1 MLKYPNIDPV
11 IVHIWGPMAIR
22 WYSLAYVVGFLLSYW
37 FIKRENRKL
46 KFLTDKDCDSF
57 LSYSIFGLIVGA
69 RVFDCLV
76 YNFQYTIQNPLSIF
90 RVWDGGLSF
99 HGGAMGLWLGMLVFG
114 LVSKCS
120 WVRILDLAVITIPVA
135 LFFGRIA
142 NFINGELF
150 GRISLTSPFAMV
162 FPTDRLQ
169 MPRHPSQLYE
179 AFLEGLVLFGIMLT
193 LYKKTNIIKKRGLS
207 SGIFGIFYSIMR
219 FIVEFF
225 RQPETPI
232 DPLPITMGQLLS
244 ILFLLFCVCW
254 ILFWSKKNK
263 NIDKKYDK

>member
-1 MLKYPNIDPV
+1 MYIDV
-11 IVHIWGPMAIR
+11 IVLVIILVIAGI
-22 WYSLAYVVGFLLSYW
+22 
-37 FIKRENRKL
+37 
-46 KFLTDKDCDSF
+46 SF
-57 LSYSIFGLIVGA
+57 KKYYHFAFTVGA
-69 RVFDCLV
+69 ID
-76 YNFQYTIQNPLSIF
+76 
-90 RVWDGGLSF
+90 
-99 HGGAMGLWLGMLVFG
+99 
-114 LVSKCS
+114 
-120 WVRILDLAVITIPVA
+120 IT
-135 LFFGRIA
+135 LRIA

-179 AFLEGLVLFGIMLT
+179 AFLEGLVLFIIMLT
-193 LYKKTNIIKKRGLS
+193 LYKKTNIIKKVGLS

-219 FIVEFF
+219 FIAEFF

-254 ILFWSKKNK
+254 IAFWNK
-263 NIDKKYDK
+263 VNKKYDK